1 MDINKLL
8 DRMNEYLSVRRG
20 LLPMVG
26 IGLIFLNFI
35 LQLFPIIDGIW
46 LVRSNLFLHLGLIV
60 ALIGLLLIKPL
71 Q

>member
-1 MDINKLL
+1 MDINKLI
-8 DRMNEYLSVRRG
+8 DQMSEYLSARRG
-20 LLPMVG
+20 LLPIVG
-26 IGLIFLNFI
+26 IALILLNFI
-35 LQLFPIIDGIW
+35 LQLFPIIDGLW